1 MRRAA
6 MMTLGLLVAAIAA
19 SALAGERATTKDAE
33 LMVHNAVA
41 FLKKE
46 GREKALAAFS
56 DPKGPFT
63 YRDLYI
69 FVYKLDGTCVAHGAK
84 RDRIGKNL
92 LGDKDADGKEYVRE
106 RIKIAR
112 ETGKGW
118 QEYKFSNPATGKVE
132 QKVAY
137 VELIEDLVIGSG
149 AYKE

>member
-1 MRRAA
+1 MRRAVRMA
-6 MMTLGLLVAAIAA
+6 LGFLVVAVAA
-19 SALAGERATTKDAE
+19 SALAEERATTKDAE

-69 FVYKLDGTCVAHGAK
+69 FVYRVDGTCVAHGAK
-84 RDRIGKNL
+84 RDRVGKNL
-92 LGDKDADGKEYVRE
+92 LDEKDPDGKQYVKE
-106 RIKIAR
+106 RIKIAK

-118 QEYKFSNPATGKVE
+118 QEYKFLNPATGKLE

-137 VELIEDLVIGSG
+137 VELVDDLVVGSG
-149 AYKE
+149 AYKP